1 MFNKPVPHPK
11 AVNDERGGTGLYIY
25 NESSIHCRV
34 SNPPIVN
41 NNLVKNFCCI
51 VFLLSSFMRSF
62 MRRHSHGLV
71 GYDASLTPMRSRV
84 RFSVIVLLPFLSL
97 LILFL
102 PSCTMWH
109 SMTGRGPSL
118 RRLLIFLPLSN
129 ANPIFA
135 TGLVLLTEII
145 FLCMVLKEP

>member
-84 RFSVIVLLPFLSL
+84 RFSVIVFLIASLGRSFHVCWYYFTMMIARQPYHSFTFLL
-97 LILFL
+97 LFR
-102 PSCTMWH
+102 T
-109 SMTGRGPSL
+109 
-118 RRLLIFLPLSN
+118 N
-129 ANPIFA
+129 N
-135 TGLVLLTEII
+135 
-145 FLCMVLKEP
+145 